1 MGSTSVM
8 SNDSRTDYTSGN
20 RSSTVMQPRRY
31 GRSAGLPIKLNLV
44 SWTSPFIKDN
54 ARALAVHGWTSGEY
68 LSVYLSAIVLFS
80 LILGVFNLLP
90 IAPLDGFK
98 VALGFLPRDLSIEF
112 AKLERYGLVI
122 LFSLFFVV
130 PLLTGK
136 FLLFEIMSPI
146 IRVLAWLFAGTSGDP
161 FV

>member
-1 MGSTSVM
+1 L
-8 SNDSRTDYTSGN
+8 
-20 RSSTVMQPRRY
+20 
-31 GRSAGLPIKLNLV
+31 GL
-44 SWTSPFIKDN
+44 
-54 ARALAVHGWTSGEY
+54 
-68 LSVYLSAIVLFS
+68 
-80 LILGVFNLLP
+80 FNLLP

-130 PLLTGK
+130 RLLTGK

-161 FV
+161 LVSAAVLPYAPVTRCAKPANRRLRANSGR